1 MLIFLIWLLISCSF
15 IIIGLYAFNSK
26 KEAAFGFWANAE
38 VFPVNNIKSYNRAM
52 GKLWC
57 TFVKSGN
64 PGFFY
69 IIGKF
74 YDLPYD
80 IKNAPRAVHRCVR
93 KLFDYVKPHLV
104 RKAVKPLLCLCVREF
119 LRNFFIRRRQHR
131 NKPYFSQSTSIS
143 PQNKAVFFFFLCS
156 IIGL

>member
-57 TFVKSGN
+57 TFGA
-64 PGFFY
+64 
-69 IIGKF
+69 I
-74 YDLPYD
+74 L
-80 IKNAPRAVHRCVR
+80 AV
-93 KLFDYVKPHLV
+93 LGL
-104 RKAVKPLLCLCVREF
+104 PLLKEQNSPYILLFNFRGYGRIHCGYGRLCDSDRE
-119 LRNFFIRRRQHR
+119 
-131 NKPYFSQSTSIS
+131 KIS
-143 PQNKAVFFFFLCS
+143 KEALNIFK
-156 IIGL
+156 